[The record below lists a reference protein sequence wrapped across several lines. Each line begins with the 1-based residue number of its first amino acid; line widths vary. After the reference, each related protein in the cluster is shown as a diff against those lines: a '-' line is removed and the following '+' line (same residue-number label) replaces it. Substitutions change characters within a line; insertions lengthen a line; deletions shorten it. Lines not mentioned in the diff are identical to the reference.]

1 MNREAWWVIYSP
13 WGHEEWDIN
22 HHHHH
27 GFGSCCQSTPCPP
40 SSPGTLDPGWHYFLP
55 SPSSVGLILP
65 PASHL
70 SGYSVLLMLWL
81 VGTYVSSFLWSAN
94 GLLVSKTMTFKNLIW
109 VWRSSGIYV
118 GDCGE
123 GVKSPCC
130 SSSVWPQ
137 ASPILSLDFSFL
149 NVKWKLSLHRH

>member
-13 WGHEEWDIN
+13 WGREEWDIN

-81 VGTYVSSFLWSAN
+81 VGTYVSSFPRQNRFHPDEMKPSTTFLLPALPAPGEFSTIPHPMSSA
-94 GLLVSKTMTFKNLIW
+94 LSH
-109 VWRSSGIYV
+109 
-118 GDCGE
+118 
-123 GVKSPCC
+123 KSI
-130 SSSVWPQ
+130 S
-137 ASPILSLDFSFL
+137 DL
-149 NVKWKLSLHRH
+149 NALKC